1 MDHLQLRTIGFTAKH
16 RPLVGQIDHRALLR
30 HHVGTAIAA
39 GEVQAPIRSENE
51 PMQVVAREAETHP
64 EAVQNRPR
72 FERLGMHLGLG
83 LQRGF
88 LGFRQVAP
96 NRTGRPDVPQR
107 RNLGK
112 PHLPLAGQHTT
123 ANAAEGAGEVFCHDL
138 GVVRPAIVIGVLQ
151 FADHFRFLAQRSLAL
166 GTEPF
171 ANLGQAVFHGARG
184 QIVLQHEH
192 VMPDI
197 EHTGSVPVRFAGE
210 HAPLFIH
217 REGHGIGQLGFSGP
231 EFDRQAWG

>member
-1 MDHLQLRTIGFTAKH
+1 M
-16 RPLVGQIDHRALLR
+16 
-30 HHVGTAIAA
+30 
-39 GEVQAPIRSENE
+39 
-51 PMQVVAREAETHP
+51 
-64 EAVQNRPR
+64 
-72 FERLGMHLGLG
+72 
-83 LQRGF
+83 QRGF
-88 LGFRQVAP
+88 HGFRQVAP

-107 RNLGK
+107 RDLGE
-112 PHLPLAGQHTT
+112 PHLPLARQHTT
-123 ANAAEGAGEVFCHDL
+123 ANAAEGAGEVFGHDR
-138 GVVRPAIVIGVLQ
+138 GVVRPAIVIGILQ
-151 FADHFRFLAQRSLAL
+151 FADHFCLPAQRSLAL

-171 ANLGQAVFHGARG
+171 ANLRQAVFHGARG

-217 REGHGIGQLGFSGP
+217 REGHGIGQLGFSRP